1 MSGNEKKPIIIKKVK
16 KVEGG
21 GHHGGAWKIAYA
33 DFVTAM
39 MAFFLVMWLLNM
51 TSEEKRAK
59 IAMYFRTFSIFEKSG
74 GSIMEG
80 GTGKP
85 FEKDKKGEAQI
96 VEKIEVEIAATAT
109 EGNAEK
115 VKESLMGVV
124 QTQLQQF
131 SDQIMIVTAPEG
143 IRIELIDK
151 AGNPIFSSGSASLN
165 RNGKEILKVLAKTL
179 NELSN
184 KITIEGHTDAQ
195 TYRGDMT
202 GNWDLSIQRANSAKS
217 ELIINGYDPNKIAS
231 VVGYAATRP
240 LVKDNPND
248 PSNRRISLLI
258 LYQKIESS
266 EDNDSILPP
275 ALK

>member
-1 MSGNEKKPIIIKKVK
+1 MANEKKPIIVKKVK

-59 IAMYFRTFSIFEKSG
+59 IAMYFRTFSIFEKAG

-85 FEKDKKGEAQI
+85 FESDKKGQAQI

-109 EGNAEK
+109 ENNGEK

-124 QTQLQQF
+124 KTQFSEF
-131 SDQIMIVTAPEG
+131 SDQILVSTTPEG
-143 IRIELIDK
+143 IRIDVIDK
-151 AGNPIFSSGSASLN
+151 TGNPIFSSGSASLN
-165 RNGKEILKVLAKTL
+165 ANGKAVLKVLANTL

-184 KITIEGHTDAQ
+184 KVVIEGHTDAM
-195 TYRGDMT
+195 TYRGDKN
-202 GNWDLSIQRANSAKS
+202 GNWDLSIQRANAART
-217 ELIINGYDPNKIAS
+217 ELLLNGYDANKISS
-231 VVGYAATRP
+231 VAGYAATRP
-240 LVKDNPND
+240 IVKDNPND
-248 PSNRRISLLI
+248 PMNRRISFLI
-258 LYQKIESS
+258 LYDKAAPT
-266 EDNDSILPP
+266 DNEQTTLPP

>member
-1 MSGNEKKPIIIKKVK
+1 MSGEKKPIIIKKVK
-16 KVEGG
+16 KVEEG

-59 IAMYFRTFSIFEKSG
+59 IAMYFRTFSIFEKAG

-85 FEKDKKGEAQI
+85 FEKDKKGESQI
-96 VEKIEVEIAATAT
+96 VEKIEVEIAAAAT
-109 EGNAEK
+109 EGNADK

-124 QTQLQQF
+124 KTQLQEF
-131 SDQIMIVTAPEG
+131 SDQIVIATTPEG
-143 IRIELIDK
+143 IRIDIIDK
-151 AGNPIFSSGSASLN
+151 SGNPIFSSGSSSLN
-165 RNGKEILKVLAKTL
+165 KNGKDILKVLSNTL

-184 KITIEGHTDAQ
+184 KIVIEGHTDAA
-195 TYRGDMT
+195 TYRGDRN
-202 GNWDLSIQRANSAKS
+202 GNWDLSIQRANAARA
-217 ELIINGYDPNKIAS
+217 ELLINGFDPNKISS
-231 VVGYAATRP
+231 VAGYAATKP
-240 LVKDNPND
+240 IVKDNPND
-248 PSNRRISLLI
+248 PANRRISFLI
-258 LYQKIESS
+258 LYQKAGQF
-266 EDNDSILPP
+266 DNGTSDLPP